1 MSKSI
6 LNVDDIEGTRMTLT
20 VDDGSDSP
28 QVTTTSDHAQVAR
41 IKLDE
46 LHDFIGCNVQLN
58 GIVDLHQWVGVTNGA
73 TIMCSDEGDT
83 LWPNLNA
90 TNFAKFVL

>member
-1 MSKSI
+1 MH
-6 LNVDDIEGTRMTLT
+6 NIEGTRMTFS

-46 LHDFIGCNVQLN
+46 VHDLVGGNVQLN
-58 GIVDLHQWVGVTNGA
+58 GIVNFDQRIGVTDCAAIVCSNERDSLGA
-73 TIMCSDEGDT
+73 
-83 LWPNLNA
+83 NLNT
-90 TNFAKFVL
+90 TNFAELVLKILNKIE